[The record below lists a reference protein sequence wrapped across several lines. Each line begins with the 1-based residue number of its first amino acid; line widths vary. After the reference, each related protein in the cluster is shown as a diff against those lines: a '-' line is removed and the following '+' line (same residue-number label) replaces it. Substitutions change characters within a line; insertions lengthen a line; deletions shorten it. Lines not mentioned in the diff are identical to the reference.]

1 MIYQLIGRLRLS
13 ILLKEKIGNLLTCKR
28 IHNLGIWISHFCQ
41 YQHRYFKLS
50 FFFFSASNVL
60 QPNNVPCRNIWD
72 VKEGCKIWD
81 VKGPR
86 SGVVAVRRYPTSK
99 VRSSGCALLDRPR
112 GETPH
117 PRAKEKPQQDSRR
130 GKFTFRIKPHS
141 HQRRSKGSN
150 KPWTHQDPE
159 TPRRLSQN
167 CVWGSPVEV
176 QGGSD
181 LPQGQGLWV
190 QQSWVWHNP
199 FWRRSPLTPP

>member
-13 ILLKEKIGNLLTCKR
+13 ILLKEKVGNLLTCKR

-41 YQHRYFKLS
+41 YQHRNFKLS
-50 FFFFSASNVL
+50 IFFFSASNVL

-86 SGVVAVRRYPTSK
+86 SGVVAVRRYPTPK
-99 VRSSGCALLDRPR
+99 VRSSGCALLDQPC

-130 GKFTFRIKPHS
+130 GKITFTIKPHT
-141 HQRRSKGSN
+141 HQRCSEGLN
-150 KPWTHQDPE
+150 KPCVHQSPHRDWDRTVFECLLQRYGSAVDSCTGRGSGCNRPGYGI
-159 TPRRLSQN
+159 TPL
-167 CVWGSPVEV
+167 
-176 QGGSD
+176 GG
-181 LPQGQGLWV
+181 G
-190 QQSWVWHNP
+190 HH
-199 FWRRSPLTPP
+199 